1 MQTASSGQGSIKII
15 TTALRQPMH
24 EQLCF
29 NLHLHRTLWG
39 DLYNR
44 ALHRTLWDC
53 TILKSTMHEELC
65 SITCTYTGH
74 YGLHCSKK
82 HYRERYGMHCAK
94 EIHQNYLL
102 HCWTKAPLPIL
113 FFCYN
118 FRNRMMRS
126 QQRRNCWNE
135 CQCSVRKQ
143 LAFSWIS
150 SFISGLV

>member
-15 TTALRQPMH
+15 TTALHQPMH

-44 ALHRTLWDC
+44 TLHRTLWDC
-53 TILKSTMHEELC
+53 TILKSTLHEELC

-82 HYRERYGMHCAK
+82 HYRERYGLHCTK

-113 FFCYN
+113 FFATTLEIEWWEVN
-118 FRNRMMRS
+118 SEETVEMNVS
-126 QQRRNCWNE
+126 AHLESNCFFFLDIIFQW
-135 CQCSVRKQ
+135 
-143 LAFSWIS
+143 AY
-150 SFISGLV
+150 